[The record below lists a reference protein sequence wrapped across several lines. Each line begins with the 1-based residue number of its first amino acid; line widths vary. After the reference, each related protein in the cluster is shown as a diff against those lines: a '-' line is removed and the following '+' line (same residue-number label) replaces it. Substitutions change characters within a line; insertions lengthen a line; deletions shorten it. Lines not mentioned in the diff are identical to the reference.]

1 MREIKFRAWDKA
13 NTIMLF
19 FSFNE
24 NTSDYPVEFP
34 ENNLSENEGYVI
46 MQYTGLKD
54 KNEKEGYH
62 KDIVK
67 DPECNMLLVIDWLDE
82 GRWILQPV
90 GRTSSFYALPLES
103 LRRFEVIGN
112 IYENKD
118 LLEVPQ

>member
-54 KNEKEGYH
+54 KHGKEGYF
-62 KDIVK
+62 D
-67 DPECNMLLVIDWLDE
+67 DLVQW
-82 GRWILQPV
+82 G
-90 GRTSSFYALPLES
+90 TSRYQVMWNSRKGIAELIKCTGLEVFQT
-103 LRRFEVIGN
+103 LRIKEIERGIIIGN
-112 IYENKD
+112 IYGNPE
-118 LLEVPQ
+118 LLKEG